1 MGKTV
6 DTQDVDLTKR
16 RVVKHQLRVA
26 KRKRFIWASIAAGVA
41 WVVVA
46 TQFLK

>member
-1 MGKTV
+1 M